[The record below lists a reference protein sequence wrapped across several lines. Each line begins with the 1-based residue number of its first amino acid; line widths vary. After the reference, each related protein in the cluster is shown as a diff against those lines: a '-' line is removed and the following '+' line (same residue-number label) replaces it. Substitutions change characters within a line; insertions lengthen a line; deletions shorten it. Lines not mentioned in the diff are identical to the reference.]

1 MAWQDTII
9 TMCILLFSYA
19 LIPQIYQG
27 FKRKK
32 GFINLQ
38 TSLITFIG
46 MYILAFTY
54 FKLDLIFSTIMATIA
69 GTLWLVLFIQKIT
82 YK

>member
-27 FKRKK
+27 FKQKK
-32 GFINLQ
+32 GVINFQ